1 MTSKVHGQKN
11 VEVAEIDI
19 EEGVGHH
26 WQGEEDK
33 SAIKRNHCVALSR
46 GNCYKSS
53 RAKYHAKFY
62 LHLQ

>member
-1 MTSKVHGQKN
+1 M
-11 VEVAEIDI
+11 EVAEIDI
-19 EEGVGHH
+19 EEEVGHH
-26 WQGEEDK
+26 WQGEEEDK

-53 RAKYHAKFY
+53 RAKYHTKFY